1 MGLTVTLTDFMQE
14 YAIIHWKTYLEN
26 QEILRRIWGGIGMKK
41 IISAGILSAALL
53 LLTAAVTLRKPSAV
67 TLPATGNIVQ
77 IQLDTVKIDAE
88 DFGKAQ
94 IEEFLE
100 NMGALTPVTKLASTQ
115 VAKPKQD
122 FVLAFLE
129 ENGKRKSFRFFFTD
143 GIYYMETEEGDL
155 YKNADFMEEYLAK
168 TSGWLPAPKGVETTP
183 SPNTEALACA
193 LDTGYD
199 TRYWLYCTVQKKA
212 AEGYA
217 EGELMER
224 AKAELLWQYQI
235 YQYASENGYGI
246 PDNTYQEL
254 TAERIRTA
262 KSQDKDNSA
271 EQEYQDYG
279 TTLEEH
285 IQQSAKGF
293 FRISDTVDYLHFC
306 FQEEFRKAGKDTVDG
321 KTYRMAGDY
330 ANARMNQVLL
340 SECDSID
347 ITEFQKSLEEA
358 ETYVNSKFLK

>member
-168 TSGWLPAPKGVETTP
+168 TSGWLQP
-183 SPNTEALACA
+183 
-193 LDTGYD
+193 
-199 TRYWLYCTVQKKA
+199 QKA
-212 AEGYA
+212 
-217 EGELMER
+217 
-224 AKAELLWQYQI
+224 
-235 YQYASENGYGI
+235 
-246 PDNTYQEL
+246 
-254 TAERIRTA
+254 
-262 KSQDKDNSA
+262 
-271 EQEYQDYG
+271 
-279 TTLEEH
+279 
-285 IQQSAKGF
+285 
-293 FRISDTVDYLHFC
+293 
-306 FQEEFRKAGKDTVDG
+306 
-321 KTYRMAGDY
+321 
-330 ANARMNQVLL
+330 
-340 SECDSID
+340 
-347 ITEFQKSLEEA
+347 
-358 ETYVNSKFLK
+358 

>member
-1 MGLTVTLTDFMQE
+1 
-14 YAIIHWKTYLEN
+14 
-26 QEILRRIWGGIGMKK
+26 MKR

-53 LLTAAVTLRKPSAV
+53 LLTIAAALSKPSAI

-77 IQLDTVKIDAE
+77 IQLDTVKMDAKN
-88 DFGKAQ
+88 FGEAQ

-168 TSGWLPAPKGVETTP
+168 TSGWLPAPRGVETTP

-254 TAERIRTA
+254 TADWLIKNKQSNQSCPVCVGEGRPWFAVRPQKPLYRLPYNAGYSIFHPSFMQGHSFFPIACTA
-262 KSQDKDNSA
+262 KLRFSLSTLSAWNSRS
-271 EQEYQDYG
+271 
-279 TTLEEH
+279 T
-285 IQQSAKGF
+285 
-293 FRISDTVDYLHFC
+293 
-306 FQEEFRKAGKDTVDG
+306 
-321 KTYRMAGDY
+321 
-330 ANARMNQVLL
+330 
-340 SECDSID
+340 
-347 ITEFQKSLEEA
+347 
-358 ETYVNSKFLK
+358 